1 MWSLARQAYCLGL
14 IPSFFIRERRV
25 VRLMPNNAATPSD
38 EITVE
43 AISAARFVLFGGE
56 PLDGPRHFWCVRG
69 GESRFM
75 FWFAK
80 RLIERLV

>member
-1 MWSLARQAYCLGL
+1 M
-14 IPSFFIRERRV
+14 I
-25 VRLMPNNAATPSD
+25 PNNAVAPSY

-43 AISAARFVLFGGE
+43 AISAARFVLVGGE
-56 PLDGPRHFWCVRG
+56 PLDGPRHVWCVRG